1 MPEIVEIR
9 KYADFIKNKI
19 KNTKLKDIK
28 ILKGRY
34 KTHGKCFFI
43 SHLLR
48 NIMNLLNIYLLKGD

>member
-19 KNTKLKDIK
+19 KNSNLNSIK

-34 KTHGKCFFI
+34 KTHGPFDKYNELI
-43 SHLLR
+43 KKLPRRVRKHIIK
-48 NIMNLLNIYLLKGD
+48 NP